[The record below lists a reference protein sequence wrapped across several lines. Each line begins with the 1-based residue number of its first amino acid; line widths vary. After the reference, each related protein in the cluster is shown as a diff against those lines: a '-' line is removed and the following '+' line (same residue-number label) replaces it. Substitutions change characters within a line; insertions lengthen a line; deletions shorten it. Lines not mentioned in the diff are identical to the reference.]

1 MRTHLLLSAIL
12 RIMGAETTGVDAME
26 QRKKSLRSIVWT
38 SVSILFGNALLA
50 FLVEAFVVPHGII
63 MGGTTGLG
71 IVLNRL
77 LGVDT
82 AGAVLVMNTAL
93 LLLGGVVLG
102 RKLLTTTVASSL
114 LYPVFLA
121 LAQRTPGLS
130 TITDNSL
137 MAALFAGVLMGV
149 ALGVVMRVG
158 SSTGGIDI
166 VCLVLNKWTHI
177 PVSVCVYMMDVLV
190 IGGQALVSTAQPILY
205 GLVVLV
211 LESLVLD
218 KVMILG
224 QAQIQL
230 FIISQQYAEIRRR
243 ILTELEAGATMI
255 QIETGALQ
263 QTQQGVMCV
272 IPNRKLFAAKEL
284 VQQVDPTAFITITQ
298 VREVRGRGF
307 TLERAMRELKE
318 EQE

>member
-1 MRTHLLLSAIL
+1 
-12 RIMGAETTGVDAME
+12 ME
-26 QRKKSLRSIVWT
+26 HRKKSLRSFAWT

-50 FLVEAFVVPHGII
+50 FLVEAFIIPHGII
-63 MGGTTGLG
+63 MGGTTGIA
-71 IVLNRL
+71 IVLNSL
-77 LGVDT
+77 FGFDT
-82 AGAVLVMNTAL
+82 AAAVLVMNSAL
-93 LLLGGVVLG
+93 LLFGGVVLG

-114 LYPVFLA
+114 LYPLFLG
-121 LAQRTPGLS
+121 LAQRVPGLHAV
-130 TITDNSL
+130 TDNSL
-137 MAALFAGVLMGV
+137 LAALFAGVLMGV

-158 SSTGGIDI
+158 SSTGGVDI

-177 PVSVCVYMMDVLV
+177 PVSVCVYAMDALV

-230 FIISQQYAEIRRR
+230 FIVSQQYAEIRRR

-284 VQQVDPTAFITITQ
+284 IQQVDPTAFITITQ

-307 TLERAMRELKE
+307 TLERAIRDLNEEKE
-318 EQE
+318 

>member
-1 MRTHLLLSAIL
+1 
-12 RIMGAETTGVDAME
+12 ME
-26 QRKKSLRSIVWT
+26 QRKKSMRSFAWT
-38 SVSILFGNALLA
+38 CASILFGNALLA
-50 FLVEAFVVPHGII
+50 YLVEAFIIPHDII
-63 MGGTTGLG
+63 MGGTTGIA

-77 LGVDT
+77 TGLDT

-93 LLLGGVVLG
+93 LIFGGIVLG

-114 LYPVFLA
+114 LYPVFLGM
-121 LAQRTPGLS
+121 AQRTPGLPA
-130 TITDNSL
+130 ITDNPL

-166 VCLVLNKWTHI
+166 VCLVLHKWTHI
-177 PVSVCVYMMDVLV
+177 PVSACVYAMDTLV
-190 IGGQALVSTAQPILY
+190 IGGQALFSSSESILY

-263 QTQQGVMCV
+263 LPQQGVMCV

-284 VQQVDPTAFITITQ
+284 IQQVDPTAFITITQ

-307 TLERAMRELKE
+307 TLERAVRDLNEKE
-318 EQE
+318 